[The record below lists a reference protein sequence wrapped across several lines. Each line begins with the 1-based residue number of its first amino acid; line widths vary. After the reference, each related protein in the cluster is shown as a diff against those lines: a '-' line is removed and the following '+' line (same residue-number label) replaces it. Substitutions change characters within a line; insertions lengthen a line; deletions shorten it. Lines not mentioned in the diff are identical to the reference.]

1 MGYRQLFSS
10 VDCESIII
18 IEDDFKQGEYK
29 KERVLYDIV
38 RMALSD
44 RESYIQEI
52 KPISSELADSVSLFL
67 TLFDQCIDQLG
78 RWEDVIPRWDIRYAF
93 PLLDDIDDQ
102 LKNRIEDQYNLIDDE
117 LMLTVYEA
125 GAKYGI
131 GVDHPSYFDEL
142 YDDYILFENR
152 AKSIRV
158 YTDFSAE
165 TQRLFLSDIDRET
178 EDKSVVC
185 IVDNYL
191 VGTNRAQ
198 EIINLINRKNTPK
211 RKNIIGSVFSSKE
224 LFEEISDKLYFEYT
238 SKETPDRLKACLA
251 KSAYNYFI
259 SVLREKTIDGLN
271 KAFDAAIKNKGIAF
285 FLSRKAQKEG
295 MSEYEIINDWIKLL
309 SITAPEDSDTI
320 KRLIG
325 LSRVINS
332 LDDSDDLPD
341 DSLQRLNTLEAFDY
355 SVNDYYLP
363 VAAGDV
369 FTNNKGEWFVLI
381 GQDCDM
387 ARRPNKP
394 PRNALAELLPANIR
408 RQTCFEKWTN
418 DLKTASI
425 YSFRRTKEAESEVLQ
440 VNYQQRNFIA
450 NEIINL
456 CAFNADGQCRIAL
469 TENPSEDQTQL
480 MPEYMITYYKELQAY
495 FSSVK
500 VLKEHANDAFE
511 TVISQEYAPRLLS
524 VGDYA
529 LVEELVR
536 FDLRRVCRLT
546 NSYVYYLY
554 KLYLEYRGRQ
564 PFQTINLIRQEEV
577 TLPVVFN
584 RVQSDVVMSIRCV
597 PVPDKSNRKDY
608 CWIIAIDE
616 LNRVLGELGVAETVI
631 ESGKEDLI
639 VDAESIERTFSN
651 RKKLTLKKTKAKVEL
666 SIT

>member
-1 MGYRQLFSS
+1 MSYRQLFSS

-52 KPISSELADSVSLFL
+52 KSISAESADLLSSFLA
-67 TLFDQCIDQLG
+67 LFDQCIDQLG
-78 RWEDVIPRWDIRYAF
+78 RWEEVIPRWDIRCAF
-93 PLLDDIDDQ
+93 SLLEDIDDQ
-102 LKNRIEDQYNLIDDE
+102 LKIRIEEQYNLINDE
-117 LMLTVYEA
+117 LMLTAYES

-152 AKSIRV
+152 AKSIRI

-165 TQRLFLSDIDRET
+165 TQMLFVSDIDRAT

-191 VGTNRAQ
+191 AGTNRAQ
-198 EIINLINRKNTPK
+198 EIINLISAKNTPK
-211 RKNIIGSVFSSKE
+211 RKNIIGGVFSSKE
-224 LFEEISDKLYFEYT
+224 LFEEISDKLYFEYA
-238 SKETPDRLKACLA
+238 SKETPDRLKVCLA

-259 SVLREKTIDGLN
+259 SVLQEKTIDGLN
-271 KAFDAAIKNKGIAF
+271 KAFETAIKNKGIAF

-295 MSEYEIINDWIKLL
+295 MSEYEIINDWVKLL

-325 LSRVINS
+325 LSRVINI
-332 LDDSDDLPD
+332 LDEDDLPD

-355 SVNDYYLP
+355 SINDYYLP

-369 FTNNKGEWFVLI
+369 FTNDQGEWFVLI

-387 ARRPNKP
+387 ARRPNTP

-408 RQTCFEKWTN
+408 RQTSCKKWAN
-418 DLKTASI
+418 DLETASI
-425 YSFRRTKEAESEVLQ
+425 YSFRKSQEAESEILQ
-440 VNYQQRNFIA
+440 VNYQQRKFIA

-456 CAFNADGQCRIAL
+456 CAFNTDGQCRIPLIAP
-469 TENPSEDQTQL
+469 PSKEQVQL
-480 MPEYMITYYKELQAY
+480 MPGYMITYYTELQKY

-500 VLKEHANDAFE
+500 VLKEQVNDAFE
-511 TVISQEYAPRLLS
+511 TVISNEYAPRLL
-524 VGDYA
+524 
-529 LVEELVR
+529 EL
-536 FDLRRVCRLT
+536 
-546 NSYVYYLY
+546 
-554 KLYLEYRGRQ
+554 
-564 PFQTINLIRQEEV
+564 
-577 TLPVVFN
+577 LPV
-584 RVQSDVVMSIRCV
+584 
-597 PVPDKSNRKDY
+597 K
-608 CWIIAIDE
+608 
-616 LNRVLGELGVAETVI
+616 
-631 ESGKEDLI
+631 
-639 VDAESIERTFSN
+639 
-651 RKKLTLKKTKAKVEL
+651 
-666 SIT
+666 

>member
-1 MGYRQLFSS
+1 MSYRQLFTS
-10 VDCESIII
+10 VDCQSIII
-18 IEDDFKQGEYK
+18 IEDDFRQGEYK
-29 KERVLYDIV
+29 KERALYDIV
-38 RMALSD
+38 RMALND
-44 RESYIQEI
+44 RELYMQEI
-52 KPISSELADSVSLFL
+52 KTISDELADSLSSFL
-67 TLFDQCIDQLG
+67 ALFDQCIDRLG
-78 RWEDVIPRWDIRYAF
+78 RWEDVIPRWDIRCAF
-93 PLLDDIDDQ
+93 PLLEEIDGQ
-102 LKNRIEDQYNLIDDE
+102 LKKGIEDQYNLINDD
-117 LMLTVYEA
+117 LMVTVYES

-152 AKSIRV
+152 AKSVRV

-165 TQRLFLSDIDRET
+165 TQRLFVSDIDCAT
-178 EDKSVVC
+178 EEKSVVC

-191 VGTNRAQ
+191 AGTNRAQ
-198 EIINLINRKNTPK
+198 EIINLINAQNTPK

-259 SVLREKTIDGLN
+259 SVLREKTIAGLN
-271 KAFDAAIKNKGIAF
+271 KAFETAIKNKGIAF

-341 DSLQRLNTLEAFDY
+341 DSLQHLNTLEAFDY

-369 FTNNKGEWFVLI
+369 FTNDKGEWFVLI

-408 RQTCFEKWTN
+408 MQTCFEKWTN

-456 CAFNADGQCRIAL
+456 CAFNADGQCRISL
-469 TENPSEDQTQL
+469 TGNLSEDQTQL
-480 MPEYMITYYKELQAY
+480 MPEYMITYYKDLQAY

-500 VLKEHANDAFE
+500 VLKEQVNDAFE

-529 LVEELVR
+529 LDEEIVL
-536 FDLRRVCRLT
+536 FNLRRVCRLT

-554 KLYLEYRGRQ
+554 KLYLEYRGRK

-597 PVPDKSNRKDY
+597 PIPDKPNRKDY

-616 LNRVLGELGVAETVI
+616 LNRVLGELGVAETVN

-639 VDAESIERTFSN
+639 VDSESIERTFSN
-651 RKKLTLKKTKAKVEL
+651 RKKLTLKKAKAKVEL

>member
-1 MGYRQLFSS
+1 MSYRQLFSS

-52 KPISSELADSVSLFL
+52 KSISAESADLLSSFLA
-67 TLFDQCIDQLG
+67 LFDQCIDQLG
-78 RWEDVIPRWDIRYAF
+78 RWEEVIPRWDIRCAF
-93 PLLDDIDDQ
+93 PLLEDIDDQ
-102 LKNRIEDQYNLIDDE
+102 LKIRIEEQYNLINDE
-117 LMLTVYEA
+117 LMLTAYEA

-152 AKSIRV
+152 AKSIRI

-165 TQRLFLSDIDRET
+165 TQMLFVSDIDRAT

-191 VGTNRAQ
+191 AGTNRAQ
-198 EIINLINRKNTPK
+198 EIINLISAKNTPK
-211 RKNIIGSVFSSKE
+211 RKNIIGGVFSSKE
-224 LFEEISDKLYFEYT
+224 LFEEISDKLYFEYA
-238 SKETPDRLKACLA
+238 SKETPDRLKVCLA

-259 SVLREKTIDGLN
+259 SVLQEKTIDGLN
-271 KAFDAAIKNKGIAF
+271 KAFETAIKNKGIAF

-295 MSEYEIINDWIKLL
+295 MSEYEIINDWVKLL

-325 LSRVINS
+325 LSRVINI
-332 LDDSDDLPD
+332 LDEDDLPD

-355 SVNDYYLP
+355 SINDYYLP

-369 FTNNKGEWFVLI
+369 FTNDQGEWFVLI

-387 ARRPNKP
+387 ARRPNTP

-408 RQTCFEKWTN
+408 RQTSCKKWAN
-418 DLKTASI
+418 DLETASI
-425 YSFRRTKEAESEVLQ
+425 YSFRKSQEAESKILQ
-440 VNYQQRNFIA
+440 VNYQQRKFIA

-456 CAFNADGQCRIAL
+456 CAFNTDGQCRIPL
-469 TENPSEDQTQL
+469 IDPPSKEQVQL
-480 MPEYMITYYKELQAY
+480 MPGYMITYYTELQKY

-500 VLKEHANDAFE
+500 VLK
-511 TVISQEYAPRLLS
+511 
-524 VGDYA
+524 
-529 LVEELVR
+529 
-536 FDLRRVCRLT
+536 
-546 NSYVYYLY
+546 
-554 KLYLEYRGRQ
+554 
-564 PFQTINLIRQEEV
+564 
-577 TLPVVFN
+577 
-584 RVQSDVVMSIRCV
+584 
-597 PVPDKSNRKDY
+597 
-608 CWIIAIDE
+608 
-616 LNRVLGELGVAETVI
+616 
-631 ESGKEDLI
+631 
-639 VDAESIERTFSN
+639 RTS
-651 RKKLTLKKTKAKVEL
+651 
-666 SIT
+666 

>member
-1 MGYRQLFSS
+1 MSYRQLFSS
-10 VDCESIII
+10 VDCQSIII
-18 IEDDFKQGEYK
+18 IEDDFRQGKYK

-38 RMALSD
+38 RMALND
-44 RESYIQEI
+44 RKSYMQEI
-52 KPISSELADSVSLFL
+52 KTISNELADSLSLFL
-67 TLFDQCIDQLG
+67 ALFDHCMDRLG
-78 RWEDVIPRWDIRYAF
+78 RWEDVIPRGDIRYTF
-93 PLLDDIDDQ
+93 PLLDDIDVQ
-102 LKNRIEDQYNLIDDE
+102 LKNRIEDQYKLIDDE
-117 LMLTVYEA
+117 LMLMIYEA

-131 GVDHPSYFDEL
+131 GVDHPSYFNEL
-142 YDDYILFENR
+142 YNDYILFENR

-165 TQRLFLSDIDRET
+165 TQRLFLSDIDCAT
-178 EDKSVVC
+178 EEKSVVC

-191 VGTNRAQ
+191 AGTNRAQ
-198 EIINLINRKNTPK
+198 EIISLISTKNTPK

-259 SVLREKTIDGLN
+259 SVLQEKTIDGLN
-271 KAFDAAIKNKGIAF
+271 KAFETAIKNKGIAF

-309 SITAPEDSDTI
+309 SITAPEDSGTI

-332 LDDSDDLPD
+332 LDDSNDLPD

-369 FTNNKGEWFVLI
+369 FTNDKGEWFVLI

-387 ARRPNKP
+387 ARRPTKP

-408 RQTCFEKWTN
+408 RQTCCEKWSN
-418 DLKTASI
+418 NLKTASI
-425 YSFRRTKEAESEVLQ
+425 YSFRRTKESESEVLQ
-440 VNYQQRNFIA
+440 VDYQQRNFIA

-456 CAFNADGQCRIAL
+456 CAFNADGQCRISL
-469 TENPSEDQTQL
+469 TENPSEDQLQL
-480 MPEYMITYYKELQAY
+480 MPEYMITYYKDLQAY

-500 VLKEHANDAFE
+500 VLKEQANDAFE

-524 VGDYA
+524 VGHYVLDEDVA
-529 LVEELVR
+529 R
-536 FDLRRVCRLT
+536 FNLRRVCRLT
-546 NSYVYYLY
+546 HSYVYYLY
-554 KLYLEYRGRQ
+554 KLFLEYRGRQ

-577 TLPVVFN
+577 TLPVIFN
-584 RVQSDVVMSIRCV
+584 RTGSGVFMSIRCV

-616 LNRVLGELGVAETVI
+616 LNRVLRELGITETVN
-631 ESGKEDLI
+631 ESKEEDLI
-639 VDAESIERTFSN
+639 IDIESVERILSN
-651 RKKLTLKKTKAKVEL
+651 RKKLTIKKAKEKVEL